1 MSVKLYKGMIG
12 TSTDTFQVATDV
24 REVLELEFYKKFD
37 YLKGTAEDYRNVN
50 PGGLW
55 SDAFDG
61 FYGTGPLASLLKN
74 PIPDNE
80 SVVIRE
86 LHEIIVEIDKVKSLT
101 FSDLDIGYELMFF
114 PNGMGPTDPPLILVF
129 GALDKYYTDQLI
141 QSGVVEA
148 WPYWDNTDAPDDI
161 SAWDWDYRRESWTS
175 LTDGSKTFAQ
185 VGLKVDYPSY
195 EDVFVRYV
203 LLRQKQ
209 NADTLEV

>member
-24 REVLELEFYKKFD
+24 REVLELEFYKKFET
-37 YLKGTAEDYRNVN
+37 LKRKAEAYRDAN
-50 PGGLW
+50 PDTTWL
-55 SDAFDG
+55 DVFDG
-61 FYGTGPLASLLKN
+61 LYGSGPVASLLEES
-74 PIPDNE
+74 IPEHE
-80 SVVIRE
+80 SIVIRK
-86 LHEIIVEIDKVKSLT
+86 LHEIIVEIDKVKSHS

-129 GALDKYYTDQLI
+129 GALDKYYTDQLL

-148 WPYWDNTDAPDDI
+148 WPYWDNTDRPDDI

-209 NADTLEV
+209 NADTLET